1 MSISTPGS
9 VVERASKEF
18 SRRMHSL
25 GFKSA
30 QHSSR
35 YGIIF
40 GLWSFVLDFVISAK
54 YGSTGIF
61 FFFFGFCFIVYR
73 FDTKLI
79 LNCIQL
85 CKYR

>member
-40 GLWSFVLDFVISAK
+40 GLCFGFCNRCKIWVNR
-54 YGSTGIF
+54 Y
-61 FFFFGFCFIVYR
+61 FFFG
-73 FDTKLI
+73 LI
-79 LNCIQL
+79 LAFVLMCTGLIQNES
-85 CKYR
+85 

>member
-54 YGSTGIF
+54 YGSTGIYW
-61 FFFFGFCFIVYR
+61 FILAFVLLY
-73 FDTKLI
+73 TGLI
-79 LNCIQL
+79 QN
-85 CKYR
+85 